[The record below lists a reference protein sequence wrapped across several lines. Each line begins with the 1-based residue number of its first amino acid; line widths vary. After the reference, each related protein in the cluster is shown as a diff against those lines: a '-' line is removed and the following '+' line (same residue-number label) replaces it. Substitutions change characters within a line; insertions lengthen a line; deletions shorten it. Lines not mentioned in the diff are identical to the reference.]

1 VDLVRFGAAANELLD
16 SLGERL
22 FADTRESVRSYLW
35 TGEEGLAAD
44 ELAGV
49 LSHHRVPV
57 SPAERDLLRELL
69 YAFDVD
75 GHEEEFRQLPAFADR
90 EGVLAALNVLSDPPA
105 PSPSPPPRSPD
116 R

>member
-1 VDLVRFGAAANELLD
+1 VDLVRFGAAVNALLD
-16 SLGERL
+16 SLGDRL
-22 FADTRESVRSYLW
+22 FADTRESVRTYLW

-49 LSHHRVPV
+49 LTEVRITPT
-57 SPAERDLLRELL
+57 ERDLLREVL

-75 GHEEEFRQLPAFADR
+75 GHEDEFRHLPSLSDR
-90 EGVLAALNVLSDPPA
+90 ERVLAALNVVSDPPA

>member
-1 VDLVRFGAAANELLD
+1 MDTVRFEAAANELLH
-16 SLGERL
+16 SLGDRL
-22 FADTRESVRSYLW
+22 FDATRESVRTYLW

-49 LSHHRVPV
+49 LSHHGVPV
-57 SPAERDLLRELL
+57 SPAERDLLREVL

-75 GHEEEFRQLPAFADR
+75 GHEDEFRHLPSLSDR
-90 EGVLAALNVLSDPPA
+90 ARVLAALNVVSDPPA

>member
-1 VDLVRFGAAANELLD
+1 VDLVRFGAVVDELLD
-16 SLGERL
+16 RLGGRL
-22 FADTRESVRSYLW
+22 FDDTRESVRSSVW

-49 LSHHRVPV
+49 LSTHRIPV
-57 SPAERDLLRELL
+57 SRTERDLLRELL

-75 GHEEEFRQLPAFADR
+75 GHEEEFRHLPSLHDR
-90 EGVLAALNVLSDPPA
+90 ERVLAALNVVSDPPA

-116 R
+116 P

>member
-1 VDLVRFGAAANELLD
+1 VDLVRFGAAASELLD
-16 SLGERL
+16 SLGDRL

-57 SPAERDLLRELL
+57 SPAERDLLREVLC
-69 YAFDVD
+69 AFDVD
-75 GHEEEFRQLPAFADR
+75 GHEDEFRHLPSLSDR
-90 EGVLAALNVLSDPPA
+90 ERVLAALNVVSDPPA

>member
-1 VDLVRFGAAANELLD
+1 MDLVRFGAAANELLD
-16 SLGERL
+16 SLGGRL
-22 FADTRESVRSYLW
+22 FDDTRESVRSYLW

-49 LSHHRVPV
+49 LSHHQVPI
-57 SPAERDLLRELL
+57 SPSERDLLRELL
-69 YAFDVD
+69 RAFEVD
-75 GHEEEFRQLPAFADR
+75 GHEEEFQHLPSLADR
-90 EGVLAALNVLSDPPA
+90 DRVLAALNVVSDPPA

>member
-1 VDLVRFGAAANELLD
+1 MDLVRFGAAANALLD
-16 SLGERL
+16 SLGGRL
-22 FADTRESVRSYLW
+22 FDDTRELVRSYLG

-49 LSHHRVPV
+49 LSHYQVPV
-57 SPAERDLLRELL
+57 SPVERDLLRELL

-75 GHEEEFRQLPAFADR
+75 GHEEEFERLTALADR
-90 EGVLAALNVLSDPPA
+90 ERVLAALNVVSDPPA